1 MYNSL
6 GLRYSLDHCF
16 VDLGEQF
23 HLSPIFFN
31 WIIFKAKYLFSDLV
45 MWTDAKISFVQVV
58 CKKKNQA
65 IQMLQQLIQWQMNFL
80 WAVSADI
87 NHFLV
92 IPWGKKSVA

>member
-31 WIIFKAKYLFSDLV
+31 WIIFTAKYLFSDLVMWTDDLV
-45 MWTDAKISFVQVV
+45 MWTDAKISFVQGV
-58 CKKKNQA
+58 CRK
-65 IQMLQQLIQWQMNFL
+65 
-80 WAVSADI
+80 
-87 NHFLV
+87 
-92 IPWGKKSVA
+92 